1 MDRHRTV
8 IARNP
13 RVVHR
18 NLADGTGAVLLH
30 LDTGAYHGVN
40 PTGELVWDLLETEMT
55 LDALLDT
62 LRQRLDAAPPDLDD
76 EVSGFVSEL
85 QHRDLLRFVDRPG

>member
-1 MDRHRTV
+1 MDRHKTL

-30 LDTGAYHGVN
+30 LDSAAYHGVN
-40 PTGELVWDLLETEMT
+40 PTGELVWDLLETPMT
-55 LDALLDT
+55 LDLLLER
-62 LRQRLDAAPPDLDD
+62 LRPRLDGAPLNLDEEITAFVIDL
-76 EVSGFVSEL
+76 E
-85 QHRDLLRFVDRPG
+85 HRDLLRFSV